1 MSAEDD
7 PPPRYVELAAASN
20 FSFLHGAS
28 HGSDMLARAMEL
40 GHAGLGIA
48 DRNTVAGVVRV
59 WKALKDARDGCRDVL
74 AEEPPADFKLVTGA
88 RLIFADGTP
97 DIIAYPE
104 TRFGWGRL
112 CRLLSKGNL
121 RADKGDCVLGFDDLL
136 EHLED
141 LLLIVLPESTRREG
155 EGVERRQ
162 EDQTTLPED
171 PHPSVIPAQAGI
183 HTLYPRDRD
192 VTSENMDPRL
202 RGDDGGVV
210 GNNNVIPFPVR
221 PAPPKSRDLP
231 HILATLRTAAPDRV
245 WLGAAMRHAGPDQ
258 RRLDRLARTAQA
270 AKVPL
275 LAINEALYAAPEDRP
290 LQDVLTCIRLGLTVK
305 DGGKALE
312 ANAERHLKSAEDM
325 ARLFRRYPEA
335 IEEAL
340 SFHQR
345 IQFDLIQLGYEYPHE
360 PVPDGWKPQKWLQH
374 LVVSA
379 ARKRWPGGVDRKVL
393 VMLME
398 EFRLIRKRGYAYYF
412 LTVHDVV
419 KFARSQDPPIL
430 CQGRGS
436 AANSMVCFLLEITK
450 IDPSEHNLLF
460 SRFLSEK
467 RDEPPD
473 IDVDFEHEKREQVM
487 QYVYERYGRHR
498 AGIVATVI
506 HYRSRST
513 VREVGKVLGLTED
526 VTTRLVS
533 TVWGSYSSQMEES
546 RFKETGFALDNPEIE
561 RLNHFV
567 GKLLGPPGT
576 PIAGFPRHLSQHV
589 GGFVLTEDRL
599 DETVPLHHAAMEKR
613 TFIEWDKDDID
624 ALKLM
629 KVDVLSLGMLTC
641 IRKAFDLIKD
651 YDGTRY
657 MLDHVPPEQEDVY
670 KMLQKGD
677 SIGVFQVESRAQ
689 MNMLPRL
696 KPKKFYDLVV
706 QVAIVRPGPIQGD
719 MVHPYLRRRQ
729 EKEEWSFPSPAPP
742 YPPDELHAI
751 LDKTLGVP
759 LFQEQA
765 MKLAIVA
772 AAFTPDE
779 ANQLRRAMATFR
791 NVGTM
796 PKFEEKMVGG
806 MTKRGY
812 SEEFARRCFDQIK
825 GFGSYGFP
833 ESHALSFA
841 LLVYASA
848 FLKKRHPAA
857 FCAALLNSQPM
868 GFYAPAQIVGC
879 ARDHGVEVR
888 AIDALHSDWDNKLE
902 VGANGP
908 AVRLGFRQIDGF
920 KEKWAKDIEQARHP
934 REGCDPCTSNLQAL
948 HVSPQASPS
957 SQRKLGSQEDLS
969 ALDTH
974 ETPAFAGVTNENYA
988 PGLDVMDSRL
998 RGNDGFGD
1006 GSAIEAFARA
1016 ANLPSRAL
1024 RLLADADAFRS
1035 FGQDRRQA
1043 LWEVRRTP
1051 PDALPL
1057 FAAADARELGAEADP
1072 DLPEM
1077 PQSEHVA
1084 ADYQTT
1090 RLSLKAHP
1098 MSFLRDLFR
1107 TEGVLS
1113 SKQMRE
1119 AKDGTRAKVAGVVLV
1134 RQRPG
1139 EGKAIFVTLED
1150 ESGVA
1155 NVLLW
1160 ARDFEKYRRQVMA
1173 SRLMEVWGVIQKS
1186 EEKVV
1191 HLMGVHVVDRTAEL
1205 ERLSEDHPTRTTLS
1219 RADVFEHP
1227 QMPRDHVPR
1236 GRHPRN
1242 VRILPPSR
1250 DFH

>member
-1 MSAEDD
+1 MSVDEETLA
-7 PPPRYVELAAASN
+7 YVELAAASN

-28 HGSDMLARAMEL
+28 HGTDLLARAVEL
-40 GHAGLGIA
+40 GHAGFGIA

-59 WKALKDARDGCRDVL
+59 WKALKDAREGCRDVIGVDL
-74 AEEPPADFKLVTGA
+74 PKDFKFVAGA
-88 RLIFADGTP
+88 RLVFADGTP

-104 TRFGWGRL
+104 TRYGWGRL

-121 RADKGDCVLGFDDLL
+121 RADKGDCVLRFEDLL
-136 EHLED
+136 EHRQE

-155 EGVERRQ
+155 EGEERKAD
-162 EDQTTLPED
+162 DQTELPDDNLTFSESLAQTSK
-171 PHPSVIPAQAGI
+171 PVIPAQAGI
-183 HTLYPRDRD
+183 HKLELRDRD
-192 VTSENMDPRL
+192 STSENMDSRL
-202 RGDDGGVV
+202 RGNDDVGG
-210 GNNNVIPFPVR
+210 NNVIAFPGR
-221 PAPPKSRDLP
+221 EAPQKRDLP
-231 HILATLRTAAPDRV
+231 YILTTLRAHAPERI
-245 WLGAAMRHAGPDQ
+245 WLGAAMDRSGPDQ
-258 RRLDRLARTAQA
+258 RRLVRLARTAREAQ
-270 AKVPL
+270 VPL
-275 LAINEALYAAPEDRP
+275 LAINDVLYAGPEDRP

-305 DGGKALE
+305 DGGKAFE
-312 ANAERHLKSAEDM
+312 ANAERHLKPAAEM
-325 ARLFRRYPEA
+325 ARLFRRHPEA
-335 IEEAL
+335 IAETL
-340 SFHQR
+340 RFHRR
-345 IQFDLIQLGYEYPHE
+345 ILFDLGRLSYEYPHE
-360 PVPDGWKPQKWLQH
+360 PVPRGWLPLKWLKQ
-374 LVVSA
+374 LVGRA
-379 ARKRWPGGVDRKVL
+379 AAKKWPKGVPPRV
-393 VMLME
+393 VEMLQE
-398 EFRLIRKRGYAYYF
+398 EFKLIGGRKDLSPYF

-419 KFARSQDPPIL
+419 QFARSRDIL

-436 AANSMVCFLLEITK
+436 AANSMVCYLLEITK
-450 IDPSEHNLLF
+450 IDPEKHDLLF
-460 SRFLSEK
+460 SRFMSED

-473 IDVDFEHEKREQVM
+473 IDVDFEHERREEVM
-487 QYVYERYGRHR
+487 QYIYGRYGRHR
-498 AGIVATVI
+498 AGIVATII
-506 HYRSRST
+506 HYRSRSA

-526 VTTRLVS
+526 VTNRLVS

-546 RFKETGFALDNPEIE
+546 RFKETGFDLANPEIE

-567 GKLLGPPGT
+567 AKLLALKGSYS
-576 PIAGFPRHLSQHV
+576 AGFPRHLSQHV
-589 GGFVLTEDRL
+589 GGFVLTEHRL
-599 DETVPLHHAAMEKR
+599 DETVPIHHAAMDDR

-641 IRKAFDLIKD
+641 IRKAFDLIRD
-651 YDGTRY
+651 HDGTDY
-657 MLDHVPPEQEDVY
+657 KLNTLPDEQPDVY
-670 KMLQKGD
+670 DMLCEGD

-696 KPKKFYDLVV
+696 RPRTFYDLVV
-706 QVAIVRPGPIQGD
+706 EVAIVRPGPIQGD

-729 EKEEWSFPSPAPP
+729 GLEDVVFPAPAKP
-742 YPPDELHAI
+742 HDPRELEDI
-751 LDKTLGVP
+751 LGKTMGVP

-772 AAFTPDE
+772 ADFSPSE

-796 PKFEEKMVGG
+796 PQFEEKMVGG
-806 MTKRGY
+806 MTRRGY

-879 ARDHGVEVR
+879 AKAHGVEVR
-888 AIDALHSDWDNKLE
+888 EIDAAFSNWDNKLE
-902 VGANGP
+902 VGKDGP

-920 KEKWAKDIEQARHP
+920 KGEWAKKIENTRHP
-934 REGCDPCTSNLQAL
+934 R
-948 HVSPQASPS
+948 
-957 SQRKLGSQEDLS
+957 
-969 ALDTH
+969 
-974 ETPAFAGVTNENYA
+974 AGVDPYSQ
-988 PGLDVMDSRL
+988 GLEVIDLRL
-998 RGNDGFGD
+998 RGDDENP
-1006 GSAIEAFARA
+1006 IETLARA

-1057 FAAADARELGAEADP
+1057 FAAADARELGQEADAQ
-1072 DLPEM
+1072 LPEM

-1090 RLSLKAHP
+1090 RLSLKDHP
-1098 MSFLRDLFR
+1098 MTFLRDLFR
-1107 TEGVLS
+1107 SEGVLTS
-1113 SKQMRE
+1113 RQMRE
-1119 AKDGTRAKVAGVVLV
+1119 AKDGTRARVAGVVLV

-1150 ESGVA
+1150 ETGIA

-1160 ARDFEKYRRQVMA
+1160 ARDFEKYRRAVMA

-1186 EEKVV
+1186 DEKDGRVV

-1227 QMPRDHVPR
+1227 QAPRHHVPR
-1236 GRHPRN
+1236 GTHPRN